1 MIGSDVTSTTCPV
14 TVMFCASILQQQN
27 MIRIKLI
34 SLILFIICK
43 FKYDSKFILVYSS
56 TLKITTSHAGTVT
69 SRLVLA
75 VLSMPL
81 HNSFSL
87 YFIEAGC
94 DYKTVSVLLGHSNI
108 STTLDLYVHPNMEQ
122 KKRCIAKVFRCV

>member
-1 MIGSDVTSTTCPV
+1 AEDGIRYRNVTGVQTCALP
-14 TVMFCASILQQQN
+14 ILLQQQN
-27 MIRIKLI
+27 MLRIKLI

-43 FKYDSKFILVYSS
+43 FKYDLKFILVYSS

-87 YFIEAGC
+87 YSFDE
-94 DYKTVSVLLGHSNI
+94 SNPRRSKAVVI
-108 STTLDLYVHPNMEQ
+108 FNS
-122 KKRCIAKVFRCV
+122 